1 MRIIFLE
8 RSLVCINARREKHSK
23 FVCLDTKAS
32 KWACLGCIF
41 MPLTKKA
48 TLITQLGGTFP
59 PEHTPTSP
67 SPTSQE
73 HLQDKPPAPPLW
85 SGPAPGKPWQ
95 AESAWVGVSGKGPEK
110 VGHSPEK
117 FGRGLGR
124 GMKRV
129 RAYMGASA
137 LGTGL
142 AQLGKQRV
150 GGCLGKR
157 WGLGVPR
164 KGEGPQRLPLASSP
178 PVNSGLPEALAGIPP
193 RSFWLPARLA
203 FQQELGPVEKC
214 NPRFCVQVSQN
225 QRHLLNT

>member
-1 MRIIFLE
+1 MPRHQSFKMGVL
-8 RSLVCINARREKHSK
+8 
-23 FVCLDTKAS
+23 FM
-32 KWACLGCIF
+32 GCIF
-41 MPLTKKA
+41 MPSTKKA

-73 HLQDKPPAPPLW
+73 HLQNKPPAPPTW

-95 AESAWVGVSGKGPEK
+95 AESAWVGVSGKGPEE

-129 RAYMGASA
+129 RAYTGASA

-142 AQLGKQRV
+142 RQLGKQRV
-150 GGCLGKR
+150 GGSLGKR
-157 WGLGVPR
+157 WGLGGCPEKE
-164 KGEGPQRLPLASSP
+164 KGHRDCPWHPPLLSTPVSLRPWQEFHPASL
-178 PVNSGLPEALAGIPP
+178 SG
-193 RSFWLPARLA
+193 SQPASHSSKSSV
-203 FQQELGPVEKC
+203 GPVEKC
-214 NPRFCVQVSQN
+214 NPRFCMQVSQN
-225 QRHLLNT
+225 QRRLLNT